1 MKIAIV
7 IPCFKSKKT
16 ILAILKKIDKSV
28 KKILI
33 IDDCCPEKTG
43 RYIISKVKDSRI
55 QVIFNKKNLGVGGA
69 VLTGFKFLKYQNIDV
84 IVKLD
89 SDGQM
94 NPENIIGL
102 IKPILLSKADYT
114 KGNRFYSFTNIFKMP
129 KIRMLGNII
138 LNFITKISTGYYSV
152 QDPTNGFFAI
162 KKDFL
167 FKINFKKLK
176 KNYFFETSMLFNLY
190 LLRARISHYNMKT
203 KYFKGNVSS
212 LSIPRVIP
220 YFLKGHFLGF
230 VKRLSTNN
238 IHIVNLITM
247 ISFFVISNFLNL
259 NIFFYLIPA
268 SLILFFIVDFANE
281 PR

>member
-1 MKIAIV
+1 MKIALI

-16 ILAILKKIDKSV
+16 ILSILKKIDKSV

-43 RYIISKVKDSRI
+43 RYVISKVKDSRI

-102 IKPILLSKADYT
+102 IKPILLSKADYS
-114 KGNRFYSFTNIFKMP
+114 KGNRFYSFTNILKMP

-138 LNFITKISTGYYSV
+138 LNFITKISTGYYSA

-167 FKINFKKLK
+167 FKINFKKLNS
-176 KNYFFETSMLFNLY
+176 NYFFETSMLFNLY
-190 LLRARISHYNMKT
+190 LLRARISHYNMQT

-238 IHIVNLITM
+238 IHIVNSIIM
-247 ISFFVISNFLNL
+247 IFFFVISNFFNL

-268 SLILFFIVDFANE
+268 SLILFFTVDFANE
-281 PR
+281 PK

>member
-1 MKIAIV
+1 MKIALI

-16 ILAILKKIDKSV
+16 ILSILKKIDKSV

-43 RYIISKVKDSRI
+43 RYVISKVKDSRI

-102 IKPILLSKADYT
+102 IKPILLSKADYS
-114 KGNRFYSFTNIFKMP
+114 KGNRFYSFTNILKMP
-129 KIRMLGNII
+129 KIRMLVNII
-138 LNFITKISTGYYSV
+138 LNFITKISTGYYSA

-167 FKINFKKLK
+167 FKINFKKLNS
-176 KNYFFETSMLFNLY
+176 NYFFETSMLFNLY
-190 LLRARISHYNMKT
+190 LLRARISHYNMQT

-238 IHIVNLITM
+238 IHIVNSIIM
-247 ISFFVISNFLNL
+247 IFFFVISNFFNL

-268 SLILFFIVDFANE
+268 SLILFFTVDFANE
-281 PR
+281 PK

>member
-1 MKIAIV
+1 MKIALV

-114 KGNRFYSFTNIFKMP
+114 KGNRFYSFTNIFKIGP
-129 KIRMLGNII
+129 RSIQLAH
-138 LNFITKISTGYYSV
+138 FIT
-152 QDPTNGFFAI
+152 
-162 KKDFL
+162 
-167 FKINFKKLK
+167 
-176 KNYFFETSMLFNLY
+176 
-190 LLRARISHYNMKT
+190 
-203 KYFKGNVSS
+203 
-212 LSIPRVIP
+212 
-220 YFLKGHFLGF
+220 
-230 VKRLSTNN
+230 
-238 IHIVNLITM
+238 
-247 ISFFVISNFLNL
+247 
-259 NIFFYLIPA
+259 
-268 SLILFFIVDFANE
+268 
-281 PR
+281 